1 MKPGI
6 RSISVMV
13 VDRDSMP
20 RGLDP
25 AAARRATT
33 SRRYRVS
40 SFGRDG
46 SRESHARWRGRH
58 LVKSVP
64 RSISVIVVD
73 RDNMSRGLDLTAARR
88 ATTPGRYRVSSFD

>member
-1 MKPGI
+1 MKPGT

-13 VDRDSMP
+13 VDWDNMP

-25 AAARRATT
+25 AAARPATT

-40 SFGRDG
+40 PSDRDG
-46 SRESHARWRGRH
+46 SRESYARWRGRH
-58 LVKSVP
+58 LIKSVP

-73 RDNMSRGLDLTAARR
+73 RDNMPRGLDPAAARR
-88 ATTPGRYRVSSFD
+88 ATTS